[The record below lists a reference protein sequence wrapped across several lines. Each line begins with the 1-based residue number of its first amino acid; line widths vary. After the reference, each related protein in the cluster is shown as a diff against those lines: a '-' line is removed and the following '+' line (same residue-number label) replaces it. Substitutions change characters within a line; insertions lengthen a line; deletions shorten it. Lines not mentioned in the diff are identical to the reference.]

1 MPEDDDTTRP
11 NRKTRTPGPT
21 REGDSLADVVE
32 LLLDKGVVIN
42 ADIAVS
48 VGETELLGI
57 HIRAA
62 LASFETAAKY
72 GLQFPDGTDAKRIEE
87 ASGRKPIEE
96 GEEVDGDGAPIS
108 VRSPS
113 RGGVSGRPRADEDE
127 EDPDSAAEAVEEVA
141 ETVADETAGDGDE
154 SSDETDAAESETTE
168 NESAEG
174 APAENDADSED
185 ESGDEAET
193 ESPEADDAD

>member
-1 MPEDDDTTRP
+1 MPEDDQSNRP
-11 NRKTRTPGPT
+11 NRKSRTPGPT

-62 LASFETAAKY
+62 LASFDTAAKY
-72 GLQFPDGTDAKRIEE
+72 GLQFPDGTDARRIEE
-87 ASGRKPIEE
+87 ASGRKPLDE
-96 GEEVDGDGAPIS
+96 GEEGDDVGDGAPIS

-113 RGGVSGRPRADEDE
+113 REGVSARPDDEDDE
-127 EDPDSAAEAVEEVA
+127 NPDTAAEAVEEVA
-141 ETVADETAGDGDE
+141 ETVAGEESTEESEGDGDE
-154 SSDETDAAESETTE
+154 SVNDESE
-168 NESAEG
+168 SD
-174 APAENDADSED
+174 ENDAGEGSTD
-185 ESGDEAET
+185 ENSASDEGDDGET
-193 ESPEADDAD
+193 AEADDAD